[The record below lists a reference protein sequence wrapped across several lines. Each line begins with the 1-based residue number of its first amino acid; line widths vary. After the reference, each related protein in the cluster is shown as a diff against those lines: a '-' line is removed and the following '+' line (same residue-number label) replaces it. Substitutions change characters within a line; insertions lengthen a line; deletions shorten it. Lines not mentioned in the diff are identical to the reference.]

1 MTAGDMIATVDNV
14 EPNQYSTGQKLGWL
28 NELDGLVWDEVVR
41 THVADIP
48 ASPAGGH
55 ALSRVAAL
63 VCRQCPPLHTQR
75 KPVDSVISELLI
87 PFPYGERI
95 YSHYLQAM
103 IASENGEA
111 VKYNQQ
117 ISLYNAAYRTY
128 VNHVNRTQKPAPA
141 RGGNRLRF

>member
-1 MTAGDMIATVDNV
+1 MNEKRLTAGDIIATVDNV

-41 THVADIP
+41 TH
-48 ASPAGGH
+48 
-55 ALSRVAAL
+55 LRFE
-63 VCRQCPPLHTQR
+63 CPKERT
-75 KPVDSVISELLI
+75 VIDSVTSELLI
-87 PFPYGERI
+87 PFPYGESI

-111 VKYNQQ
+111 AKYNQQ

-128 VNHVNRTQKPAPA
+128 VNHVNRTEKPAPA